1 MSPCPAL
8 CACGVPRR
16 ALWPGAGIHRQE
28 PARKGGRG
36 PGDIPG
42 IARDKGRHLAGDVEG
57 SEICGKAACRQRS
70 WGGGC
75 QGDTGMIQGLAK
87 KQGVAAGTDGEVRAW
102 GP

>member
-8 CACGVPRR
+8 CACGVPTR
-16 ALWPGAGIHRQE
+16 AVWPGAGIDRQE

-36 PGDIPG
+36 PEDITG
-42 IARDKGRHLAGDVEG
+42 IALDKGWLLAGDVEG
-57 SEICGKAACRQRS
+57 IEICGKAACRQRS

-87 KQGVAAGTDGEVRAW
+87 QQGVAAGTEGEVRAW
-102 GP
+102 GL